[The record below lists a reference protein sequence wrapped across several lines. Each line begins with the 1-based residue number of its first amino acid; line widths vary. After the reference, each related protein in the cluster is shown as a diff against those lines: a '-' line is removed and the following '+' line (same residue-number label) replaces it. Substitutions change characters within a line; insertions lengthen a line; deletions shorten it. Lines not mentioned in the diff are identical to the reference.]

1 MFKSFLIIIFIF
13 NFQFMAKAEKITDFE
28 VEGITVGDSLL
39 AYMNANDIKNNDLG
53 YYPNNSKFTA
63 IHFVGKKDTYEY
75 VIVYV
80 KRNDTEYKIHLIRA
94 INTVKGKND
103 CIESKKNIEKEM
115 KFLFKEATFQ
125 EGSQPHYHYKK
136 STQYISQFYYGNDG
150 RFSDGAR
157 VECLIIDEDDKKEF
171 QIESST
177 LEVIVQY
184 GGEFGRWLQTQ

>member
-103 CIESKKNIEKEM
+103 CIESKKNI
-115 KFLFKEATFQ
+115 
-125 EGSQPHYHYKK
+125 S
-136 STQYISQFYYGNDG
+136 
-150 RFSDGAR
+150 AR
-157 VECLIIDEDDKKEF
+157 
-171 QIESST
+171 
-177 LEVIVQY
+177 IVQMVPRVFAQRKRRRQRPRPRRPR
-184 GGEFGRWLQTQ
+184 GVFGDTV